1 MFCTNCGTKVND
13 ENKFCPNCGKQ
24 LENQTAQTVNS
35 TKNSTNEIYKVDPEE
50 SKKKIIGNN
59 IDYYLKQF
67 NDLKYGS
74 NGKINWVS
82 FFFSLLHACYRNVWK
97 EWLKELWKPLVLQFV
112 CAFLGSLLFFKQPTV
127 AIFLFFAVFIGFI
140 WQIVGQILFAKNFNN
155 IYMSHVEQKLAQ
167 KDITPDPSP
176 VRVVICWAI
185 YVVFMIICGVI
196 STALFFNLNAVN
208 ANFYDDYHS
217 QYEYHNDAQEEVYQ
231 QETAYLED
239 YWSEA
244 IYVDLTATVNT
255 SYASGIILK
264 DGPDNGCAD
273 INMPIIP
280 NGTDVQI
287 YYQIE
292 IMTDYYWFYV
302 QYGGYGGWIDMYS
315 LDLHAQ

>member
-1 MFCTNCGTKVND
+1 MFCPNCGTKVND
-13 ENKFCPNCGKQ
+13 DNKFCPNCGKQ

-35 TKNSTNEIYKVDPEE
+35 TKNSKNEIYKVDPEE

-97 EWLKELWKPLVLQFV
+97 GWLKKLWKPLVLQFV

-127 AIFLFFAVFIGFI
+127 AMFLFLVAFIGFI

-176 VRVVICWAI
+176 VRVVVCWAI

-196 STALFFNLNAVN
+196 STVLFLNFNSADENS
-208 ANFYDDYHS
+208 YSDYA
-217 QYEYHNDAQEEVYQ
+217 QYEYHDDTQDAFYQEN
-231 QETAYLED
+231 
-239 YWSEA
+239 YWENAFS
-244 IYVDLTATVNT
+244 VNGL
-255 SYASGIILK
+255 GIITSF
-264 DGPDNGCAD
+264 DIDDVAIFSEPDYSSDILAYISNGSQVDVGYVIYEDA
-273 INMPIIP
+273 IP
-280 NGTDVQI
+280 YW
-287 YYQIE
+287 YYIA
-292 IMTDYYWFYV
+292 
-302 QYGGYGGWIDMYS
+302 YGGVSGWVDTYSIDVRYT
-315 LDLHAQ
+315 